1 MKALVYTAPG
11 KVELQNISTPHA
23 KSDEVIVRVQFA
35 GICGSDM
42 GGFLGHHARRQPP
55 LVLGHEMVGIVKESS
70 QEKFPCGKRVVVNP
84 LLPCFR
90 CSNCLSGRHNTC
102 YRWKLLGMDN
112 VQRAFAEQV
121 SVPVSSLFSIPENL
135 PDEVAVLPEPVACA
149 VHLLSMIESDKF
161 GTLAILG
168 AGTQG
173 ILVLI
178 LAKLLGYQSILITD
192 INQKRLS
199 VASQLGATQIL
210 NPSEIDLVSS
220 VHDLTDG
227 LGVEVVVDAVGSS
240 STRQQATEIC
250 QSGGQVILLGL
261 AEQKTEIDFMNLVRR
276 EIQLQTSFGYNM
288 NDFSKAVS
296 LVVSGKVNVT
306 PWTEIKMIEE
316 GQMAFEKMINNPS
329 STIKM
334 ILRP

>member
-1 MKALVYTAPG
+1 MKALVYTTPG
-11 KVELQNISTPHA
+11 KVELHNISVPHA
-23 KSDEVIVRVQFA
+23 NSDEVIVRVQVA

-42 GGFLGHHARRQPP
+42 GGFLGHHVRRQPP
-55 LVLGHEMVGIVKESS
+55 LVLGHEMVGVVEESS
-70 QEKFPCGKRVVVNP
+70 QEDFPRGKRVVVNP
-84 LLPCFR
+84 LFSCFR

-112 VQRAFAEQV
+112 VQGAFAEWV
-121 SVPVSSLFSIPENL
+121 SVPASALFPISEDL

-149 VHLLSMIESDKF
+149 VHLLSMIESDRF

-178 LAKLLGYQSILITD
+178 LAKLLGYQNIFITD
-192 INQKRLS
+192 VNQDRLS
-199 VASQLGATQIL
+199 VASQLGATQTL
-210 NPSEIDLVSS
+210 NPSEVEVVPA

-227 LGVEVVVDAVGSS
+227 MGVEVVIDAVGSS
-240 STRQQATEIC
+240 PTRQQATEIC
-250 QSGGQVILLGL
+250 QPGGQVLLLGL
-261 AEQKTEIDFMNLVRR
+261 AEQKTEIDFIDLVRR

-288 NDFSKAVS
+288 NDFAKAVS
-296 LVVSGKVNVT
+296 LVANDKVNIT
-306 PWTEIKMIEE
+306 PWTETKMIEE
-316 GQMAFEKMINNPS
+316 GQIAFEKMINNPGPI
-329 STIKM
+329 IKM